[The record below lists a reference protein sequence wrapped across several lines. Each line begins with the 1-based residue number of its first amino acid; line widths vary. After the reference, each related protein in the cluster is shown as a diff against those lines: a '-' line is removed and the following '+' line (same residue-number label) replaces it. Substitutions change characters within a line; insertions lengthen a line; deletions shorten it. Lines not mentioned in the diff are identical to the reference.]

1 MYLPSFARFVILFV
15 SLVSRRKFNL
25 HCDRLNH
32 LTQFLMACLR
42 RTRQSLL
49 HCRITLY
56 SSHDSQVF
64 MCIHCPTLWSYE
76 VSSSLIDIYRRRGV
90 TVLPCTTTRE
100 NRWLIFR
107 VFSTECSSLVP
118 SVSIRYLFTK
128 YDTGFASEFKWKET
142 FVHRKTDVAWTMGK
156 ISAGTAMTKI
166 SVWKTFWKP
175 SWKDWLEM
183 GIATFPD
190 NNYHEF

>member
-1 MYLPSFARFVILFV
+1 MCLPSFARFIILFV

-56 SSHDSQVF
+56 SSHDSQVL

-76 VSSSLIDIYRRRGV
+76 VSSSLVDIYRRRGV
-90 TVLPCTTTRE
+90 TVLPCKTTCG
-100 NRWLIFR
+100 NRW
-107 VFSTECSSLVP
+107 FSECSPPSAALLYRLFLYVISLRNMIQDLQVN
-118 SVSIRYLFTK
+118 SNGRKLSSI
-128 YDTGFASEFKWKET
+128 
-142 FVHRKTDVAWTMGK
+142 GK
-156 ISAGTAMTKI
+156 PI
-166 SVWKTFWKP
+166 
-175 SWKDWLEM
+175 
-183 GIATFPD
+183 
-190 NNYHEF
+190 